1 MDLSNPVF
9 YSAKDNF
16 MGLQEPFPRILL
28 VDDEAEF
35 LKTLSERMRA
45 RGMDVS
51 TAESAKDALAKVEKG
66 TFDAVVLDLQMPG
79 MDGLEALRILKERDP
94 KLQVILLT
102 GHATVEKGVEA
113 MKRGALDLLEKPANI
128 ETLRQKIEEAS
139 ARRLVLVSQEAEEK
153 VKDIIASKGW

>member
-1 MDLSNPVF
+1 MTE
-9 YSAKDNF
+9 K
-16 MGLQEPFPRILL
+16 ILL

-128 ETLRQKIEEAS
+128 EALRKKIEEAS

>member
-1 MDLSNPVF
+1 MAD
-9 YSAKDNF
+9 K
-16 MGLQEPFPRILL
+16 ILL

-51 TAESAKDALAKVEKG
+51 TAESAKDALSKVEKG

>member
-1 MDLSNPVF
+1 MAD
-9 YSAKDNF
+9 K
-16 MGLQEPFPRILL
+16 ILL
-28 VDDEAEF
+28 VDDEVEF

-66 TFDAVVLDLQMPG
+66 TYDAVVLDLQMPG
-79 MDGLEALRILKERDP
+79 MDGLEALRILKEKDP
-94 KLQVILLT
+94 KLQVIMLT

-128 ETLRQKIEEAS
+128 ETLRQKIQEAT
-139 ARRLVLVSQEAEEK
+139 ARRLVLVSEEAEDK
-153 VKDIIASKGW
+153 IKDIIASKGW

>member
-1 MDLSNPVF
+1 MAD
-9 YSAKDNF
+9 K
-16 MGLQEPFPRILL
+16 ILL

-66 TFDAVVLDLQMPG
+66 AYDAVVLDLQMPG

>member
-1 MDLSNPVF
+1 MAD
-9 YSAKDNF
+9 K
-16 MGLQEPFPRILL
+16 ILL

-128 ETLRQKIEEAS
+128 EALRQKIEEAS

>member
-1 MDLSNPVF
+1 MAD
-9 YSAKDNF
+9 K
-16 MGLQEPFPRILL
+16 ILL

>member
-1 MDLSNPVF
+1 M
-9 YSAKDNF
+9 AEK
-16 MGLQEPFPRILL
+16 ILL

-51 TAESAKDALAKVEKG
+51 TSASAQEALAKVEEG
-66 TFDAVVLDLQMPG
+66 AYDAVVLDLQMPG

-128 ETLRQKIEEAS
+128 ETLRKKIQEAS
-139 ARRLVLVSQEAEEK
+139 TRRLVLVSAEAEDK
-153 VKDIIASKGW
+153 IKDIIASKGW